1 MCVSKFKSAAAVAAL
16 MSSLMLPGLAMA
28 EGGITVSDPYARAS
42 TMMSTSGAAF
52 MVIENH
58 AAADDRLVSAAS
70 DIAER
75 VELHTHVADAN
86 GVMQMIE
93 VPEGFVIPAGGSH
106 ALQRGADHVMFLGL
120 TRPLAQGDI
129 IPVTLTFET
138 AGEVLVEVPVD
149 LERKPMQGQ
158 MKGQGKMQMGAPGN

>member
-1 MCVSKFKSAAAVAAL
+1 MRVPTFKSAAAVAAL
-16 MSSLMLPGLAMA
+16 LSSLMLPGFALADDA
-28 EGGITVSDPYARAS
+28 ITISDPYARSS

-58 AAADDRLVSAAS
+58 SAVDDRLVSAKA

-75 VELHTHVADAN
+75 VELHTHIADAN

-120 TRPLAQGDI
+120 NRPLAQGDI
-129 IPVTLTFET
+129 IPVTLTFES
-138 AGEVLVEVPVD
+138 AGEVVVEVPVD
-149 LERKPMQGQ
+149 LERKPMHGQ
-158 MKGQGKMQMGAPGN
+158 MKMGAPGN